1 MKKFYSV
8 LSVLALAAMMCSCVS
23 TKKIVYFQGADSLY
37 QQAQQVMQ
45 QYEMKLK
52 PADVFSQDVVM
63 GTSGGG
69 RSGSGS
75 YLNSSGSGN
84 MSNAYAYTITNDGYV
99 VLPSIGKVSV
109 AGLTTVDAA
118 KVIEERIT
126 EVNHISDP
134 DVTVMLL
141 NARVAVLGAVKSPR
155 VVNLTSERNTV
166 LDILSQC
173 GDIADTGLRQKIKLF
188 REVNGE
194 RMMYEMDLTKSDVFN
209 SPAYYVQQNDL
220 IYVEPNK
227 SQSIK
232 SSAFC
237 IIVKPSHVAKA
248 LLFLFLFFC
257 KRHEQFLE
265 DGWQVLLVIDGFEPH
280 YNVNQEVEDKQ
291 ADNYSQYHNV

>member
-1 MKKFYSV
+1 MRKFYSV
-8 LSVLALAAMMCSCVS
+8 LSILALAAMMCSCVS

-37 QQAQQVMQ
+37 QQAQMVMQ

-52 PADVFSQDVVM
+52 PADQIMVKVTCSEPDLLSVFSQDVVM
-63 GTSGGG
+63 GTSGGRG
-69 RSGSGS
+69 GGSS
-75 YLNSSGSGN
+75 NLNSGGSGN

-155 VVNLTSERNTV
+155 VVNLTSERNTI
-166 LDILSQC
+166 LDVLSQC

-188 REVNGE
+188 REVDGQ

-232 SSAFC
+232 SSAFYTFWTAGAT
-237 IIVKPSHVAKA
+237 IIGTLATVTSMI
-248 LLFLFLFFC
+248 FLI
-257 KRHEQFLE
+257 KK
-265 DGWQVLLVIDGFEPH
+265 G
-280 YNVNQEVEDKQ
+280 
-291 ADNYSQYHNV
+291 

>member
-52 PADVFSQDVVM
+52 PADQIMVKVTCSEPDLLSVFAQDVVM
-63 GTSGGG
+63 GTSGGQG
-69 RSGSGS
+69 GGSS
-75 YLNSSGSGN
+75 NLNSSGSGS

-99 VLPSIGKVSV
+99 ILPSIGKVSV

-118 KVIEERIT
+118 KVIEEKIT

-141 NARVAVLGAVKSPR
+141 NARVAVLGAVKSPH
-155 VVNLTSERNTV
+155 VVNLTSERNTI

-188 REVNGE
+188 REVDGQ

-232 SSAFC
+232 SSAFYTFLGAGSS
-237 IIVKPSHVAKA
+237 ILGVIASVVALVFAVKK
-248 LLFLFLFFC
+248 
-257 KRHEQFLE
+257 
-265 DGWQVLLVIDGFEPH
+265 
-280 YNVNQEVEDKQ
+280 
-291 ADNYSQYHNV
+291 

>member
-1 MKKFYSV
+1 M
-8 LSVLALAAMMCSCVS
+8 ALAAMMCSCVS

-52 PADVFSQDVVM
+52 PADQIMVKVTCSEPDLLSVFAQDVVM
-63 GTSGGG
+63 GTSGGQG
-69 RSGSGS
+69 GGSS
-75 YLNSSGSGN
+75 NLNSSGSGS

-99 VLPSIGKVSV
+99 ILPSIGKVSV

-118 KVIEERIT
+118 KVIEEKIT
-126 EVNHISDP
+126 EINHIADP

-166 LDILSQC
+166 LDVLSQC

-188 REVNGE
+188 REVDGQ

-232 SSAFC
+232 SSAFYTFWTAGAT
-237 IIVKPSHVAKA
+237 IISTLATVTSMI
-248 LLFLFLFFC
+248 FLI
-257 KRHEQFLE
+257 K
-265 DGWQVLLVIDGFEPH
+265 
-280 YNVNQEVEDKQ
+280 NN
-291 ADNYSQYHNV
+291 

>member
-52 PADVFSQDVVM
+52 PADQIMVKVTCSEPDLLSVFAQDVVM
-63 GTSGGG
+63 GTSGGQG
-69 RSGSGS
+69 GGSS
-75 YLNSSGSGN
+75 NLNSSGSGS

-99 VLPSIGKVSV
+99 ILPSIGKVSV

-118 KVIEERIT
+118 KVIEEKIT
-126 EVNHISDP
+126 EINHIADP

-166 LDILSQC
+166 LDVLSQC

-188 REVNGE
+188 REVDGQ

-232 SSAFC
+232 SSAFYTFWTAGAT
-237 IIVKPSHVAKA
+237 IISTLATVTSMI
-248 LLFLFLFFC
+248 FLI
-257 KRHEQFLE
+257 K
-265 DGWQVLLVIDGFEPH
+265 
-280 YNVNQEVEDKQ
+280 NN
-291 ADNYSQYHNV
+291 

>member
-52 PADVFSQDVVM
+52 PADQIMVKVTCSEPDLLSVFAQDVVM
-63 GTSGGG
+63 GTSGGQG
-69 RSGSGS
+69 GGSS
-75 YLNSSGSGN
+75 NLNSSGSGS

-99 VLPSIGKVSV
+99 ILPSIGKVSV

-118 KVIEERIT
+118 KVIEEKIT
-126 EVNHISDP
+126 EINHIADP

-166 LDILSQC
+166 LDVLSQC

-188 REVNGE
+188 REVNGQ

-232 SSAFC
+232 SSAFYTFWTAGAT
-237 IIVKPSHVAKA
+237 IISTLATVTSMI
-248 LLFLFLFFC
+248 FLI
-257 KRHEQFLE
+257 K
-265 DGWQVLLVIDGFEPH
+265 
-280 YNVNQEVEDKQ
+280 NN
-291 ADNYSQYHNV
+291 

>member
-1 MKKFYSV
+1 MRKFYSV
-8 LSVLALAAMMCSCVS
+8 LSILALAAMMCSCVS

-37 QQAQQVMQ
+37 QQAQMVMQ

-52 PADVFSQDVVM
+52 PADQIMVKVTCSEPDLLSVFSQDVVM
-63 GTSGGG
+63 GTSGG
-69 RSGSGS
+69 RSGGS
-75 YLNSSGSGN
+75 SNLNSGGSGN

-155 VVNLTSERNTV
+155 VVNLTSERNTI
-166 LDILSQC
+166 LDVLSQC

-188 REVNGE
+188 REVDGQ

-232 SSAFC
+232 SSAFYTFWTAGAT
-237 IIVKPSHVAKA
+237 IIGTLATVTSMI
-248 LLFLFLFFC
+248 FLI
-257 KRHEQFLE
+257 KK
-265 DGWQVLLVIDGFEPH
+265 G
-280 YNVNQEVEDKQ
+280 
-291 ADNYSQYHNV
+291 